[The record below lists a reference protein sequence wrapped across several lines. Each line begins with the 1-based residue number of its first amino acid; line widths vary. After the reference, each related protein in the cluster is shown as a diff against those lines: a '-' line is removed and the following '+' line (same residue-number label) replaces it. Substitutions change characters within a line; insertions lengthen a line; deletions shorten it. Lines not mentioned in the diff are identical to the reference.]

1 MEPRDLTRLPRD
13 LPLPEDDGAADGL
26 EGLRIPDVRLAST
39 LGLEVDLH
47 QVSSG
52 RLMLYVYPRTGTPG
66 KPSPPGWDQIPGAR
80 GCTPENCAFRDHERE
95 LRSLGAAV
103 IGLSSQP
110 LDEQRE
116 FAERERISYPL
127 VNEAALERR
136 ERGPT
141 RIADPLVHDSGLV
154 LARELCRPTFA
165 AAGMTLYKRLTL
177 IAEAGTITKAFYPVF
192 PPDRH
197 PEEVIAWLRARLLE
211 DNPEAER

>member
-1 MEPRDLTRLPRD
+1 MECSLIMEPRDLTRLPRD
-13 LPLPEDDGAADGL
+13 LPIPEDDGAADGL
-26 EGLRIPDVRLAST
+26 EGLRIPDVRLTST

-80 GCTPENCAFRDHERE
+80 GCTPENCAFRDHEGE

-127 VNEAALERR
+127 VN
-136 ERGPT
+136 
-141 RIADPLVHDSGLV
+141 DSGLV
-154 LARELCRPTFA
+154 LARELGLPTFE

-197 PEEVIAWLRARLLE
+197 PEEVIAWLRARLLK
-211 DNPEAER
+211 DDSEAER